1 MTQRNLSLNDIWKI
15 YLLLR
20 PAIVDREMKDTLLGE
35 LEILAELAPEG
46 SLVASLD
53 IMYNNL
59 PKNLS
64 VAKAVEL
71 LAKGFDKYRFFDF
84 VRFVKELE

>member
-1 MTQRNLSLNDIWKI
+1 MTQRNLNLNEIWKI

-20 PAIVDREMKDTLLGE
+20 PAIIDREMEDTLLGE

-53 IMYNNL
+53 IMYKNL
-59 PKNLS
+59 PENLS

-71 LAKGFDKYRFFDF
+71 LIKGLDKHRFFDF